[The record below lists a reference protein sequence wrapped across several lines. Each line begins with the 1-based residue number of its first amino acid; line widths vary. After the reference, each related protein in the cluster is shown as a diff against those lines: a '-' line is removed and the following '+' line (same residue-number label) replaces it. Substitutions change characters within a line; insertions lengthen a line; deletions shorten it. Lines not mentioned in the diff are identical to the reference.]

1 MDQHPLTGC
10 FFFAIIY
17 LSFVSL
23 PTTAVMPFG
32 RFSISG
38 DRNLPNQLYFIMAI
52 KLAVLQYQD
61 QVIAE
66 IKEIVDDGK
75 PIGYLFTNAHRIIT
89 EKQFL
94 AESDD
99 DRQIQITLSPWI
111 LLSADKEVLVP
122 RHQVVTIVE
131 PIDSLKEMYLEK
143 INGSESNSTSK

>member
-1 MDQHPLTGC
+1 M
-10 FFFAIIY
+10 
-17 LSFVSL
+17 S
-23 PTTAVMPFG
+23 FG

-52 KLAVLQYQD
+52 KLAVLQDQD

-66 IKEIVDDGK
+66 IKELVDNGK
-75 PIGYLFTNAHRIIT
+75 PVGYLFGNAHRIIT
-89 EKQFL
+89 EKEFL

-131 PIDSLKEMYLEK
+131 PIDSLKEMYMEK
-143 INGSESNSTSK
+143 INGSESTSTDK

>member
-1 MDQHPLTGC
+1 M
-10 FFFAIIY
+10 
-17 LSFVSL
+17 S
-23 PTTAVMPFG
+23 FG

-52 KLAVLQYQD
+52 KLAVLQDQD

-66 IKEIVDDGK
+66 IKELLDDSK
-75 PIGYLFTNAHRIIT
+75 PIGYLFANPQLIIT
-89 EKQFL
+89 EKELL

-99 DRQIQITLSPWI
+99 DRKIQITLSPWI

-143 INGSESNSTSK
+143 INGSESSSVSK

>member
-1 MDQHPLTGC
+1 
-10 FFFAIIY
+10 
-17 LSFVSL
+17 
-23 PTTAVMPFG
+23 MPFG

-52 KLAVLQYQD
+52 KLAVLQDQD

-66 IKEIVDDGK
+66 IKELVDDGK
-75 PIGYLFTNAHRIIT
+75 PIGYLFTNAHRVLT

-94 AESDD
+94 AESND
-99 DRQIQITLSPWI
+99 DRKVQITLSPWI

-131 PIDSLKEMYLEK
+131 PIDSLKEMYMEK
-143 INGSESNSTSK
+143 INGSESTSTDK

>member
-1 MDQHPLTGC
+1 M
-10 FFFAIIY
+10 
-17 LSFVSL
+17 S
-23 PTTAVMPFG
+23 
-32 RFSISG
+32 
-38 DRNLPNQLYFIMAI
+38 I
-52 KLAVLQYQD
+52 KLAVLQDQD

-66 IKEIVDDGK
+66 IKELVDDSK
-75 PIGYLFTNAHRIIT
+75 PIGYLFTNAHRVLT

-99 DRQIQITLSPWI
+99 DRKVQITLSPWI

-143 INGSESNSTSK
+143 INGSNGTSTDK

>member
-1 MDQHPLTGC
+1 
-10 FFFAIIY
+10 
-17 LSFVSL
+17 
-23 PTTAVMPFG
+23 MPFG

-52 KLAVLQYQD
+52 KLAVLQDQD

-66 IKEIVDDGK
+66 IKELVDDGK
-75 PIGYLFTNAHRIIT
+75 PVGYLFGNAHRIIT
-89 EKQFL
+89 EREFL

-111 LLSADKEVLVP
+111 LLSADKEVLIP

-131 PIDSLKEMYLEK
+131 PIDSLKEMYMEK
-143 INGSESNSTSK
+143 INGSESTSTDK

>member
-1 MDQHPLTGC
+1 
-10 FFFAIIY
+10 
-17 LSFVSL
+17 
-23 PTTAVMPFG
+23 MPFG

-52 KLAVLQYQD
+52 KLAVLQDQD

-66 IKEIVDDGK
+66 IKELVDDGK
-75 PIGYLFTNAHRIIT
+75 PIGYLFGNAHRIIT
-89 EKQFL
+89 EKEFL

-111 LLSADKEVLVP
+111 LLSADKDVLVP

-131 PIDSLKEMYLEK
+131 PIDSLKEMYMEK
-143 INGSESNSTSK
+143 INGSESTSTDK

>member
-1 MDQHPLTGC
+1 M
-10 FFFAIIY
+10 
-17 LSFVSL
+17 S
-23 PTTAVMPFG
+23 
-32 RFSISG
+32 
-38 DRNLPNQLYFIMAI
+38 I
-52 KLAVLQYQD
+52 KLAVLQDQD

-66 IKEIVDDGK
+66 IKEVVDEGK
-75 PIGYLFTNAHRIIT
+75 PIGYLFASAHRIIL

-143 INGSESNSTSK
+143 INGSDGTGTDK

>member
-1 MDQHPLTGC
+1 
-10 FFFAIIY
+10 
-17 LSFVSL
+17 
-23 PTTAVMPFG
+23 
-32 RFSISG
+32 
-38 DRNLPNQLYFIMAI
+38 MAI
-52 KLAVLQYQD
+52 KLAVLQDQD

-66 IKEIVDDGK
+66 IKELVDDGK
-75 PIGYLFTNAHRIIT
+75 PVGYLFTNAHCIIT

-99 DRQIQITLSPWI
+99 DRQVQITLSPWI

-143 INGSESNSTSK
+143 INGSDGTGTDK

>member
-1 MDQHPLTGC
+1 M
-10 FFFAIIY
+10 
-17 LSFVSL
+17 S
-23 PTTAVMPFG
+23 FG

-52 KLAVLQYQD
+52 KLAVLQDQD

-66 IKEIVDDGK
+66 IKELVDDGK
-75 PIGYLFTNAHRIIT
+75 PIGYLFANAHRVVT

-99 DRQIQITLSPWI
+99 DRKIQITLSPWI

-143 INGSESNSTSK
+143 IKGSESTSTDK

>member
-1 MDQHPLTGC
+1 
-10 FFFAIIY
+10 
-17 LSFVSL
+17 
-23 PTTAVMPFG
+23 MPFG

-52 KLAVLQYQD
+52 KLAVLQDQD

-66 IKEIVDDGK
+66 IKELVDNGK
-75 PIGYLFTNAHRIIT
+75 PVGYLFGNAHRIMT
-89 EKQFL
+89 EKEFL

-131 PIDSLKEMYLEK
+131 PIDSLKEMYMEK
-143 INGSESNSTSK
+143 INGSESTSTDK

>member
-1 MDQHPLTGC
+1 
-10 FFFAIIY
+10 
-17 LSFVSL
+17 
-23 PTTAVMPFG
+23 MPFG

-52 KLAVLQYQD
+52 KLAVLQDQD

-66 IKEIVDDGK
+66 IKELVDDGK
-75 PIGYLFTNAHRIIT
+75 PVGYLFGNAHRIIT
-89 EKQFL
+89 EKEFL

-111 LLSADKEVLVP
+111 LLSADKDVLVP

-131 PIDSLKEMYLEK
+131 PIDSLKEMYTEK
-143 INGSESNSTSK
+143 INGSESTSTDK

>member
-1 MDQHPLTGC
+1 
-10 FFFAIIY
+10 
-17 LSFVSL
+17 
-23 PTTAVMPFG
+23 MPFG

-143 INGSESNSTSK
+143 INGSESNSTDK

>member
-1 MDQHPLTGC
+1 
-10 FFFAIIY
+10 
-17 LSFVSL
+17 
-23 PTTAVMPFG
+23 MPFG

-52 KLAVLQYQD
+52 KLAVLQDQD

-66 IKEIVDDGK
+66 IKELVDDGK
-75 PIGYLFTNAHRIIT
+75 PIGYLFGNAHRVFT
-89 EKQFL
+89 EKKFL
-94 AESDD
+94 AESEK

-143 INGSESNSTSK
+143 INGSDGTGTDK

>member
-1 MDQHPLTGC
+1 
-10 FFFAIIY
+10 
-17 LSFVSL
+17 
-23 PTTAVMPFG
+23 
-32 RFSISG
+32 
-38 DRNLPNQLYFIMAI
+38 MAI
-52 KLAVLQYQD
+52 KLAVLQGQE

-66 IKEIVDDGK
+66 IKELVDDSK
-75 PIGYLFTNAHRIIT
+75 PIGYLFTNAHRVLT

-99 DRQIQITLSPWI
+99 DRKVQITLSPWI

-143 INGSESNSTSK
+143 INGSESNSTGK